1 MSQLELFVTTLGMAL
16 VALVCR
22 SFFLLPKEDLPMP
35 QWLREGLRYAP
46 IAALSA
52 VVAPE
57 LVMTQGHLIDTWRD
71 ARIFG
76 ALAGLAFY
84 AWRRSLF
91 GTIVCGTGVML
102 IVRFGMGL

>member
-1 MSQLELFVTTLGMAL
+1 MNPVEILVTTLGMAL
-16 VALVCR
+16 VTLVCR
-22 SFFLLPKEDLPMP
+22 AFFLVPKEDLPMP

-91 GTIVCGTGVML
+91 GTIICGTGVML
-102 IVRFGMGL
+102 ALRLAVGW

>member
-1 MSQLELFVTTLGMAL
+1 MSALEIFFTTLGMAAI
-16 VALVCR
+16 ALACR
-22 SFFLLPKEDLPMP
+22 AFFVLPKQDLPMP
-35 QWLREGLRYAP
+35 AWLRDGLRYAP
-46 IAALSA
+46 VAALAA

-57 LVMTQGHLIDTWRD
+57 LVMTQGHLVDTWRD

-76 ALAGLAFY
+76 ALAGLGFY

-102 IVRFGMGL
+102 ALRFALGW

>member
-1 MSQLELFVTTLGMAL
+1 MSLLEIFFTAIGMAL
-16 VALVCR
+16 ISLLCR
-22 SFFLLPKEDLPMP
+22 ASFILPEQDLPMP

-46 IAALSA
+46 VAALSA

-57 LVMTQGHLIDTWRD
+57 LVLTQGHLIDTWRD

-76 ALAGLAFY
+76 ALAGLVFY
-84 AWRRSLF
+84 AWKQSLF

-102 IVRFGMGL
+102 ALRFGAGW

>member
-1 MSQLELFVTTLGMAL
+1 MSPLEIFLTTLGMAAITL
-16 VALVCR
+16 LCR
-22 SFFLLPKEDLPMP
+22 AFFLLPEQDLPMP
-35 QWLREGLRYAP
+35 KWLREGLHYAP
-46 IAALSA
+46 IAALAA

-57 LVMTQGHLIDTWRD
+57 LVMTQGHLVDTWRD

-84 AWRRSLF
+84 AWKRSLF

-102 IVRFGMGL
+102 ALRFGVGW

>member
-1 MSQLELFVTTLGMAL
+1 MSPLEIFFTTLGMAAI
-16 VALVCR
+16 ALACR
-22 SFFLLPKEDLPMP
+22 AFFILPKQDLPMP
-35 QWLREGLRYAP
+35 TWLRDGLRYAP
-46 IAALSA
+46 VAALAA

-57 LVMTQGHLIDTWRD
+57 LVMTQGHLIDSWRD

-102 IVRFGMGL
+102 VLRFALGW

>member
-1 MSQLELFVTTLGMAL
+1 MTAMEIFITTLGMA
-16 VALVCR
+16 VITLVCR
-22 SFFLLPKEDLPMP
+22 AFFMVSERDLPMP
-35 QWLREGLRYAP
+35 NWLREGLRYAP
-46 IAALSA
+46 IAALAA

-71 ARIFG
+71 ARVFG

-84 AWRRSLF
+84 GWRRSLF

-102 IVRFGMGL
+102 ALQFGLGW

>member
-16 VALVCR
+16 VALACR
-22 SFFLLPKEDLPMP
+22 SFFLLPKDDLPMP

-57 LVMTQGHLIDTWRD
+57 LVLTQGHLIDTWRD
-71 ARIFG
+71 ARIFA

-91 GTIVCGTGVML
+91 GTIACGTGVML
-102 IVRFGMGL
+102 ALRFGMGW

>member
-1 MSQLELFVTTLGMAL
+1 MSPLELFVTTLGMAF
-16 VALVCR
+16 VTLVCR
-22 SFFLLPKEDLPMP
+22 SFFLLSNEDLPMP
-35 QWLREGLRYAP
+35 RWLREGLHYAP
-46 IAALSA
+46 IAALAA

-57 LVMTQGHLIDTWRD
+57 LVMTQGQLIDTWRD

-91 GTIVCGTGVML
+91 GTIACGTGVML
-102 IVRFGMGL
+102 ALRFALEW

>member
-1 MSQLELFVTTLGMAL
+1 VNALEIFMTSVGMAVITL
-16 VALVCR
+16 SCR
-22 SFFLLPKEDLPMP
+22 AFFLLSKEDLPMP
-35 QWLREGLRYAP
+35 RWLREGLQYAP
-46 IAALSA
+46 TAALAA

-57 LVMTQGHLIDTWRD
+57 LVLTQGHLIHTWHD
-71 ARIFG
+71 SRIFG

-102 IVRFGMGL
+102 ALRFQLGW

>member
-1 MSQLELFVTTLGMAL
+1 VSALEIFFTTVGMA
-16 VALVCR
+16 VITLVCR
-22 SFFLLPKEDLPMP
+22 SFFLLPEQDLPMP

-46 IAALSA
+46 IATLAA

-76 ALAGLAFY
+76 ALVGLAFY

-102 IVRFGMGL
+102 ALRFGLGW

>member
-1 MSQLELFVTTLGMAL
+1 VSALEIFFTTLGMA
-16 VALVCR
+16 AITFACR
-22 SFFLLPKEDLPMP
+22 VFFVLPKQDLPMP
-35 QWLREGLRYAP
+35 AWLREGLRYAP
-46 IAALSA
+46 VAALSA

-102 IVRFGMGL
+102 ALRFGLGW

>member
-1 MSQLELFVTTLGMAL
+1 MSGLEIFFTTLGMAAITL
-16 VALVCR
+16 GCR
-22 SFFLLPKEDLPMP
+22 AFFLLPKEDLPMP
-35 QWLREGLRYAP
+35 RWLRQGLGYAP
-46 IAALSA
+46 VAALAA

-71 ARIFG
+71 ARVFG

-102 IVRFGMGL
+102 ALRFGLGW

>member
-1 MSQLELFVTTLGMAL
+1 MSALEIFFTTLGMA
-16 VALVCR
+16 VIALACR
-22 SFFLLPKEDLPMP
+22 AFFVLPKQDLPMP
-35 QWLREGLRYAP
+35 AWLRDGLRYAP
-46 IAALSA
+46 VAALAA

-57 LVMTQGHLIDTWRD
+57 LVMTQGHLVDTWRD

-76 ALAGLAFY
+76 ALAGLSFY

-102 IVRFGMGL
+102 ALRFALGW

>member
-1 MSQLELFVTTLGMAL
+1 MSALEVFLTSIGMAL
-16 VALVCR
+16 ITLLCR
-22 SFFLLPKEDLPMP
+22 AFFLLPEQDLPMP
-35 QWLREGLRYAP
+35 KWLREALRYAP
-46 IAALSA
+46 IAALAA

-57 LVMTQGHLIDTWRD
+57 LVMTQGHLVDSWRD

-84 AWRRSLF
+84 AWKRSLF

-102 IVRFGMGL
+102 ALRFGVGW

>member
-1 MSQLELFVTTLGMAL
+1 MTPLEIFFTTLGMAL
-16 VALVCR
+16 IALACR
-22 SFFLLPKEDLPMP
+22 SFFLMPKEDLPMP
-35 QWLREGLRYAP
+35 SWLREGLRYAP
-46 IAALSA
+46 VAALAA

-57 LVMTQGHLIDTWRD
+57 LVLTQGHLIETWRD

-84 AWRRSLF
+84 ARWRSLF

-102 IVRFGMGL
+102 ALRFSLDW

>member
-1 MSQLELFVTTLGMAL
+1 VTPLEIFFTTLGMAL
-16 VALVCR
+16 VTLACR
-22 SFFLLPKEDLPMP
+22 ASFLLPKEEVPMP

-46 IAALSA
+46 IAALAA

-91 GTIVCGTGVML
+91 WTIVCGTGTML
-102 IVRFGMGL
+102 ALRFALGW

>member
-1 MSQLELFVTTLGMAL
+1 LSPLEIFITSLGMAAITL
-16 VALVCR
+16 LCR
-22 SFFLLPKEDLPMP
+22 VFFVLPKDDLPMP

-46 IAALSA
+46 TAALAA

-57 LVMTQGHLIDTWRD
+57 LLMTQGHLVDTWRD

-84 AWRRSLF
+84 VWRPSLF
-91 GTIVCGTGVML
+91 GTIVCGTAVML
-102 IVRFGMGL
+102 VLKFQFGW

>member
-1 MSQLELFVTTLGMAL
+1 MEIFLTSIGMAVITL
-16 VALVCR
+16 LCR
-22 SFFLLPKEDLPMP
+22 SSFLLPKEDLPMP
-35 QWLREGLRYAP
+35 RWLREGLRYAP
-46 IAALSA
+46 TAALSA

-57 LVMTQGHLIDTWRD
+57 LVLTQGHLVTTWQD

-84 AWRRSLF
+84 AWRRSRF

-102 IVRFGMGL
+102 ALRFGLGW

>member
-1 MSQLELFVTTLGMAL
+1 VSAWEIFYTTVGMAVITL
-16 VALVCR
+16 ACR
-22 SFFLLPKEDLPMP
+22 AFFLLPEQDLPMP

-46 IAALSA
+46 IAALAA

-57 LVMTQGHLIDTWRD
+57 LVMTQGHLVDTWRD

-76 ALAGLAFY
+76 AVAGLAFY

-102 IVRFGMGL
+102 ALRFGLGW

>member
-1 MSQLELFVTTLGMAL
+1 MSSVEIFFTTIGMAL
-16 VALVCR
+16 IALLCR
-22 SFFLLPKEDLPMP
+22 SFFLLPDGELPMP
-35 QWLREGLRYAP
+35 RWLREGLRYAP
-46 IAALSA
+46 TAALAA

-71 ARIFG
+71 PRIFG

-84 AWRRSLF
+84 AWRHSLF

-102 IVRFGMGL
+102 ALRFGAGW